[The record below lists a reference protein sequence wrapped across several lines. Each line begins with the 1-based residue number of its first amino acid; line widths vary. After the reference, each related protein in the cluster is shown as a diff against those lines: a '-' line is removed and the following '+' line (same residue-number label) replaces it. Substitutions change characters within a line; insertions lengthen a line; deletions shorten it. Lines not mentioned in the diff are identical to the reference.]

1 MKTVI
6 LKSGA
11 SFSPAQKKIKYKS
24 LISIMV
30 TLDNIH
36 QKKIGELKNIDVH
49 ECKTELDNLV
59 NQRKQILDSHIK
71 SDSTKHFVS
80 AGSESGVSLSV

>member
-1 MKTVI
+1 
-6 LKSGA
+6 
-11 SFSPAQKKIKYKS
+11 
-24 LISIMV
+24 MV

-49 ECKTELDNLV
+49 ECKTELENLV

-71 SDSTKHFVS
+71 SDSTKHLQPHYK
-80 AGSESGVSLSV
+80 EWRCILQYLL